1 MDWSTFFPYSLICV
15 IILLA
20 IGIYALITCKTF
32 LRAVFGIEL
41 LLMAVNLLLLSFG
54 LGGETSPTPDPF
66 AQTISILII
75 VIGVVLLV
83 VGTTID
89 KFLRKNH
96 DSTELEFN
104 FFADGVNITKDEEGS
119 QSINETVTSKAG
131 EK

>member
-1 MDWSTFFPYSLICV
+1 MDWSTFFPYSLIGV

-20 IGIYALITCKTF
+20 LGIYALITCKTL

-41 LLMAVNLLLLSFG
+41 LLMAANLLLSSFG
-54 LGGETSPTPDPF
+54 LGGETSPNPDPF

-75 VIGVVLLV
+75 VVGVALLV

-89 KFLRKNH
+89 RFLRKNN

-104 FFADGVNITKDEEGS
+104 FFADGVSLSKDEDGS
-119 QSINETVTSKAG
+119 QSNNETVTSKAG
-131 EK
+131 EN